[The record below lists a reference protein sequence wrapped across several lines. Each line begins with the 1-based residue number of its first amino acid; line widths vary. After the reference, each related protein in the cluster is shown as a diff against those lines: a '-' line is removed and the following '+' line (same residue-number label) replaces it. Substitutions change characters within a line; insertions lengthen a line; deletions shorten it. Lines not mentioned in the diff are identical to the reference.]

1 MKIFNLYSKG
11 ILLAAGLFTFS
22 GCGFLDFTE
31 NETTEYYASDED
43 TDFVKTLGSA
53 NTITLEN
60 VKGKTILYVNY
71 NESSSST
78 VSSNNLRYLSSSTGL
93 NTSTSGITAR
103 TADAEEV
110 TYEDTELK
118 EPAIKHFIPKSDMG
132 KVTASGDRSAVITE
146 PRFSTVSASD
156 FTVGETKSIFVDTN
170 SSISSFAKKT
180 ATLYAKNS
188 FCLVWVVSGYTTTNS
203 ASGKYV
209 NTAVAEYIAEKF
221 ASLYNHE
228 RAVFGE
234 EGELLIHE
242 TSSGSGYISETEMK
256 DGDSPTG
263 SLVNIVIY
271 DIGNDYKDDNTSGVV
286 GYFYSK
292 DYWVPASN
300 STTMAQYSNE
310 GKYFYLDSSFC
321 NYVSSSSSVDLN
333 SVKYAGVKDSEG
345 NSIASDT
352 ALTTLF
358 HEFQHMINYNQKDY
372 GSVETWYNE
381 MLSML
386 AEDMFATGLGV
397 SEDDAPWGARF
408 PAFNSYY
415 FTSGIDE
422 YRTDDLTV
430 YSYSTAYAFGAWLA
444 REFGGPELVSLIS
457 QNEYTGMDSIRN
469 AIYELTGENLSANQL
484 RRRFIQAC
492 AFRNDFAAANDLP
505 TLNKDAGGSITE
517 DTFTSVMNALD
528 IYSSDYVLSDTGVS
542 SQLGPAIYK
551 NKSYPGSVRVN
562 GTTYNL
568 SALRPHGFQI
578 HYAGVASSD
587 TVTLNFTSRKNS
599 SEDVIILIQDE
610 FDNTVN

>member
-1 MKIFNLYSKG
+1 MKVFNLYSKG

-31 NETTEYYASDED
+31 HETTEYYASDED

-78 VSSNNLRYLSSSTGL
+78 VSSSNLRYLSSSTGL
-93 NTSTSGITAR
+93 NTSVSGITAR

-118 EPAIKHFIPKSDMG
+118 EHAIKHFIPKSDMG
-132 KVTASGDRSAVITE
+132 KVTASSDRSAVITE

-156 FTVGETKSIFVDTN
+156 FTVGDTKSIFVDTN

-209 NTAVAEYIAEKF
+209 NKAVAEYIAEKF

-228 RAVFGE
+228 RTVFGE
-234 EGELLIHE
+234 EGEYLIHE
-242 TSSGSGYISETEMK
+242 TSSGSGYISETEMEE
-256 DGDSPTG
+256 GDSPTG

-333 SVKYAGVKDSEG
+333 SIKYAGVKDSEG

-358 HEFQHMINYNQKDY
+358 HEFQHMINYNQKNY

-397 SEDDAPWGARF
+397 SEDDAPWGARL

-415 FTSGIDE
+415 FISGIDE
-422 YRTDDLTV
+422 YRDDDLTV
-430 YSYSTAYAFGAWLA
+430 YSYSTAYTFGAWLA

-469 AIYELTGENLSANQL
+469 AIYKLTGENLSANQL

-492 AFRNDFAAANDLP
+492 AFRNDFATANDLP

-528 IYSSDYVLSDTGVS
+528 IYSSDYVLSETGVS

-551 NKSYPGSVRVN
+551 NKSYPGSVSIN
-562 GTTYNL
+562 GTSYNL

-578 HYAGVASSD
+578 HYAGIASAD

>member
-1 MKIFNLYSKG
+1 
-11 ILLAAGLFTFS
+11 
-22 GCGFLDFTE
+22 
-31 NETTEYYASDED
+31 
-43 TDFVKTLGSA
+43 
-53 NTITLEN
+53 
-60 VKGKTILYVNY
+60 
-71 NESSSST
+71 
-78 VSSNNLRYLSSSTGL
+78 
-93 NTSTSGITAR
+93 
-103 TADAEEV
+103 
-110 TYEDTELK
+110 
-118 EPAIKHFIPKSDMG
+118 
-132 KVTASGDRSAVITE
+132 
-146 PRFSTVSASD
+146 
-156 FTVGETKSIFVDTN
+156 
-170 SSISSFAKKT
+170 
-180 ATLYAKNS
+180 
-188 FCLVWVVSGYTTTNS
+188 
-203 ASGKYV
+203 
-209 NTAVAEYIAEKF
+209 
-221 ASLYNHE
+221 
-228 RAVFGE
+228 
-234 EGELLIHE
+234 
-242 TSSGSGYISETEMK
+242 
-256 DGDSPTG
+256 
-263 SLVNIVIY
+263 
-271 DIGNDYKDDNTSGVV
+271 
-286 GYFYSK
+286 
-292 DYWVPASN
+292 
-300 STTMAQYSNE
+300 MAQYSNE

-333 SVKYAGVKDSEG
+333 SIKYAGVTDSNG

-358 HEFQHMINYNQKDY
+358 HEFQHMINYNQKNY

-397 SEDDAPWGARF
+397 SEDDAPWGARL

-415 FTSGIDE
+415 FISGIDE
-422 YRTDDLTV
+422 YRDDDLTV
-430 YSYSTAYAFGAWLA
+430 YSYSTAYTFGAWLA

-492 AFRNDFAAANDLP
+492 AFRNDFAATNDLP

-528 IYSSDYVLSDTGVS
+528 IYSSDYVLSNKDSS

-551 NKSYPGSVRVN
+551 NNSYPGSVRIN
-562 GTTYNL
+562 GTSYNL

>member
-1 MKIFNLYSKG
+1 M
-11 ILLAAGLFTFS
+11 LFRS
-22 GCGFLDFTE
+22 
-31 NETTEYYASDED
+31 
-43 TDFVKTLGSA
+43 
-53 NTITLEN
+53 
-60 VKGKTILYVNY
+60 
-71 NESSSST
+71 
-78 VSSNNLRYLSSSTGL
+78 
-93 NTSTSGITAR
+93 
-103 TADAEEV
+103 DAEEV

-118 EPAIKHFIPKSDMG
+118 EHAIKHFIPKSDMG
-132 KVTASGDRSAVITE
+132 KVTASSDRSAVITE

-156 FTVGETKSIFVDTN
+156 FTVGDTKSIFVDTN

-209 NTAVAEYIAEKF
+209 NKAVAEYIAEKF

-228 RAVFGE
+228 RTVFGE
-234 EGELLIHE
+234 EGEYLIHE
-242 TSSGSGYISETEMK
+242 TSSGSGYISETEMEE
-256 DGDSPTG
+256 GDSPTG

-333 SVKYAGVKDSEG
+333 SIKYAGVKDSEG

-358 HEFQHMINYNQKDY
+358 HEFQHMINYNQKNY

-397 SEDDAPWGARF
+397 SEDDAPWGARL

-415 FTSGIDE
+415 FISGIDE
-422 YRTDDLTV
+422 YRDDDLTV
-430 YSYSTAYAFGAWLA
+430 YSYSTAYTFGAWLA

-469 AIYELTGENLSANQL
+469 AIYKLTGENLSANQL

-492 AFRNDFAAANDLP
+492 AFRNDFATANDLP

-528 IYSSDYVLSDTGVS
+528 IYSSDYVLSETGVS

-551 NKSYPGSVRVN
+551 NKSYPGSVSIN
-562 GTTYNL
+562 GTSYNL

-578 HYAGVASSD
+578 HYAGIASAD